1 MAVLRFRIVS
11 LAGCNKFSP
20 RTLELRLRRNMC
32 TLWCLRALS
41 PKVSPLAN
49 MRKIN
54 LLLIAWCV
62 LLLAPGIFEAFGNVT
77 LNGTLAA
84 VWIVGYLVQFG
95 VFMWIMNLV
104 PEQKVLWWFI
114 ASMVPW
120 GVDWT
125 VPSSTWFLLLWAAV
139 TIASAAWISSV
150 SSRAQVLQEKGI
162 PATGTVLEVFKPW
175 MNVVIN
181 NVYIRRRLRLRIQ
194 RQDGSP
200 AYEGILKGLFMLG
213 EIPSVGDRLALRVD
227 PANPQHFDYDKA
239 SDATTT
245 HTTAHD
251 ASAAAS
257 DYGEGRLSDELARL
271 ADLHKRGALTDA
283 EFAAAKKKLLR

>member
-1 MAVLRFRIVS
+1 
-11 LAGCNKFSP
+11 
-20 RTLELRLRRNMC
+20 
-32 TLWCLRALS
+32 
-41 PKVSPLAN
+41 
-49 MRKIN
+49 MRK
-54 LLLIAWCV
+54 LYSVLTLWCV
-62 LLLAPGIFEAFGNVT
+62 LLLTPGVYEAFGNVT

-104 PEQKVLWWFI
+104 GDQKILWWFV
-114 ASMVPW
+114 ASMLPW
-120 GVDWT
+120 AVDWS
-125 VPSSTWFLLLWAAV
+125 VPISPWFLLLCAAV
-139 TIASAAWISSV
+139 AIATAFWMGQSTA
-150 SSRAQVLQEKGI
+150 RAQSLQERGI
-162 PATGTVLEVFKPW
+162 RATGTVLEVLKPW

-200 AYEGILKGLFMLG
+200 AYEGIFKGLFMLG

-239 SDATTT
+239 SNATTT
-245 HTTAHD
+245 TTTHSTTH
-251 ASAAAS
+251 ASAAAAYDFGIS
-257 DYGEGRLSDELARL
+257 AAASESNRQNLADELARL
-271 ADLHKRGALTDA
+271 ADLRDRGALTDS

>member
-1 MAVLRFRIVS
+1 
-11 LAGCNKFSP
+11 
-20 RTLELRLRRNMC
+20 
-32 TLWCLRALS
+32 
-41 PKVSPLAN
+41 

-54 LLLIAWCV
+54 SLLIAWCV
-62 LLLAPGIFEAFGNVT
+62 LLLAPGIFEAFGNTT

-104 PEQKVLWWFI
+104 SEQKVLWWFV
-114 ASMVPW
+114 ASLVPW
-120 GVDWT
+120 AVDWT
-125 VPSSTWFLLLWAAV
+125 VPSSTWFLLLWTAV
-139 TIASAAWISSV
+139 AIASAAWIGSV
-150 SSRAQVLQEKGI
+150 SNRASALQQRGI
-162 PATGTVLEVFKPW
+162 RATGTVLEVFKPW
-175 MNVVIN
+175 MNVVVN

-239 SDATTT
+239 STDA
-245 HTTAHD
+245 AEAQV
-251 ASAAAS
+251 ASAVAS
-257 DYGEGRLSDELARL
+257 NSGISALASESRRQNLADELARL
-271 ADLHKRGALTDA
+271 ADLRDRGALTDS